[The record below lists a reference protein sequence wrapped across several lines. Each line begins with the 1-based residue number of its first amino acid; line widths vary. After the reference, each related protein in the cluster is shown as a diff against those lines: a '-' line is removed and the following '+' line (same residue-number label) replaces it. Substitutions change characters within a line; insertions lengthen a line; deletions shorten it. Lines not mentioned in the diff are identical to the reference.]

1 MEGWSPSEENI
12 IYRVLVS
19 LIPPYGHAFLPELC
33 NPGEMPERN
42 FRIRVELVC
51 TCKTEQLVGD
61 MLCFIHHEEEEQR
74 RNLGP
79 SLLQTVC
86 TGSYLDVQKT
96 ACRFHQLVKA
106 CWLVLPHSRRWRLT
120 MLPCDRSCKFKMARA
135 EEEIIIEIMLGVQQG
150 DSDIFMSSQASEA
163 LFTPSTTWTLS
174 CAVAEAKFFERMARR
189 APDGSFH
196 LRCLQLC
203 ARILV
208 GTCFSEYTLKT
219 VVMHLLNTTPLSGW
233 HRTRFLLRLDDIMRY
248 LRHCLE
254 EKRLDHF
261 FFGNEK
267 IPEVVLP
274 PALQRAEPFNLFQHL
289 AQDPDAQAQAMR
301 EFTDMQDRLTRML
314 LCNPG
319 EMPERNF
326 RIRVELVC
334 TCKTEQLVGDMLC
347 FIHHEEEEQR
357 RNLGPSL
364 LQTVCTGSYLDVQKT
379 ACRFHQLVKACWLVL
394 PHSRRWRLTMLPCDR
409 SCKFKMARAEEEIII
424 EIMLGVQQGDSDIFM
439 SSQASEALFTP
450 STTWTL
456 SCAVAEAKFFERMAR
471 RAPDGSFH
479 LRCLQLCARILV
491 GTCFSEYTLKTVVM
505 HLLNTTPLSGW
516 HRTRFLLRLDDI
528 MRYLRHCLEEKR
540 LDHFFFGNEK
550 IPEVV
555 LPPALQRAEPFNLFQ
570 HLAQDPDAQAQ
581 AMREFTDMQDRLTR
595 MLANDN

>member
-1 MEGWSPSEENI
+1 MDSSIGVTTCPRGQPGQPSPEVHWAQCRAAGRQKGLGLLYSALVRPRPEYCEQLRAPQGEKDLRVATTCPEEGNKDAERAMAVTILVWVLQQLILNVRVVGDERDEARRDHSSFPGLGSRFGIGSTMEGWSPSEENI

-33 NPGEMPERN
+33 NPGETPERN
-42 FRIRVELVC
+42 FRIRVQLVC

-61 MLCFIHHEEEEQR
+61 MLCFIHHDEEEQR
-74 RNLGP
+74 RNQGP

-106 CWLVLPHSRRWRLT
+106 CWVVLPHSRRWRLT
-120 MLPCDRSCKFKMARA
+120 MLPCNRSCKFKMARA

-150 DSDIFMSSQASEA
+150 NSDIFLSSQASEA
-163 LFTPSTTWTLS
+163 LFTPSTTWTSS
-174 CAVAEAKFFERMARR
+174 CAVAEAKFFERLARR

-208 GTCFSEYTLKT
+208 GTGFSEYALKT

-233 HRTRFLLRLDDIMRY
+233 HRTHFLLRLDDIMRY
-248 LRHCLE
+248 LCHCLE

-267 IPEVVLP
+267 IPE
-274 PALQRAEPFNLFQHL
+274 
-289 AQDPDAQAQAMR
+289 
-301 EFTDMQDRLTRML
+301 
-314 LCNPG
+314 
-319 EMPERNF
+319 
-326 RIRVELVC
+326 
-334 TCKTEQLVGDMLC
+334 
-347 FIHHEEEEQR
+347 
-357 RNLGPSL
+357 
-364 LQTVCTGSYLDVQKT
+364 
-379 ACRFHQLVKACWLVL
+379 
-394 PHSRRWRLTMLPCDR
+394 
-409 SCKFKMARAEEEIII
+409 EI
-424 EIMLGVQQGDSDIFM
+424 
-439 SSQASEALFTP
+439 
-450 STTWTL
+450 
-456 SCAVAEAKFFERMAR
+456 
-471 RAPDGSFH
+471 
-479 LRCLQLCARILV
+479 
-491 GTCFSEYTLKTVVM
+491 
-505 HLLNTTPLSGW
+505 
-516 HRTRFLLRLDDI
+516 
-528 MRYLRHCLEEKR
+528 
-540 LDHFFFGNEK
+540 
-550 IPEVV
+550 V

>member
-1 MEGWSPSEENI
+1 MAVTILVWVLQQLILNVRVVGDERDEATRDRTEHRAKQLSQEMARLWQELEQKSQEQGSKEQNPVAWRAQLFAALQHWQFWAIAGILLLLTLGLCWYLRKRRREEDSSGEEESSSSSSREEEEEGEQNGEEEVNEHANDLARHFEEHIQWPNENLFTKCEYVLRLVNTLILVARPVLSDSSFPGLGSRFGIGSTMEGWSPSEENI

-61 MLCFIHHEEEEQR
+61 MLCFIHHDEEEQR
-74 RNLGP
+74 RNQGP

-86 TGSYLDVQKT
+86 AGSYLDVQKT

-106 CWLVLPHSRRWRLT
+106 CWVVLPHSRRWRLT
-120 MLPCDRSCKFKMARA
+120 MLPCNRSCKFKMARA

-174 CAVAEAKFFERMARR
+174 CAVAEAKFFERVARR

-203 ARILV
+203 ARVLV
-208 GTCFSEYTLKT
+208 GTGFSEYALKT

-233 HRTRFLLRLDDIMRY
+233 HRTHFLLRLDDIMRY
-248 LRHCLE
+248 LCRCLE

-267 IPEVVLP
+267 IPAEIVLP

-289 AQDPDAQAQAMR
+289 ARDPGAQAQAMR
-301 EFTDMQDRLTRML
+301 EFTDMQ
-314 LCNPG
+314 G
-319 EMPERNF
+319 
-326 RIRVELVC
+326 
-334 TCKTEQLVGDMLC
+334 
-347 FIHHEEEEQR
+347 
-357 RNLGPSL
+357 
-364 LQTVCTGSYLDVQKT
+364 
-379 ACRFHQLVKACWLVL
+379 
-394 PHSRRWRLTMLPCDR
+394 
-409 SCKFKMARAEEEIII
+409 
-424 EIMLGVQQGDSDIFM
+424 
-439 SSQASEALFTP
+439 
-450 STTWTL
+450 
-456 SCAVAEAKFFERMAR
+456 
-471 RAPDGSFH
+471 
-479 LRCLQLCARILV
+479 
-491 GTCFSEYTLKTVVM
+491 
-505 HLLNTTPLSGW
+505 
-516 HRTRFLLRLDDI
+516 
-528 MRYLRHCLEEKR
+528 
-540 LDHFFFGNEK
+540 
-550 IPEVV
+550 
-555 LPPALQRAEPFNLFQ
+555 
-570 HLAQDPDAQAQ
+570 
-581 AMREFTDMQDRLTR
+581 RLTR

>member
-1 MEGWSPSEENI
+1 MVSSIGVTTCPRGQLGQPSPEVHWAQCRAAGRQKGLGLLYSALVRPRPEYCEQLRAPQREKDLRVATTCPEEGNKDAERAMAVTILVWVLQQLILNVRVVGDERDEARRDRMEHRAKQLSQEMARLWQELEQKSQEQGSKEQNPVAWRAQLFAALQHWQFWAIAGILLLLTLGLCWYLRKRRHEEDSSDSSFPGLGSRFGIGSTMEGWSPSEENI
-12 IYRVLVS
+12 IYRVLLS

-33 NPGEMPERN
+33 NPGETPERN

-61 MLCFIHHEEEEQR
+61 MLCFIHHDEEEQR
-74 RNLGP
+74 RNQGP

-106 CWLVLPHSRRWRLT
+106 CWVVLPHSRRWRLT
-120 MLPCDRSCKFKMARA
+120 MLPCNRSCKFKMARA

-150 DSDIFMSSQASEA
+150 DSDIFLSSQASEA
-163 LFTPSTTWTLS
+163 LFTPSTTWTSS

-208 GTCFSEYTLKT
+208 GTGFSEYALKT

-233 HRTRFLLRLDDIMRY
+233 HRTHFLLRLDDIMRY
-248 LRHCLE
+248 LCHCLE

-267 IPEVVLP
+267 IPE
-274 PALQRAEPFNLFQHL
+274 
-289 AQDPDAQAQAMR
+289 
-301 EFTDMQDRLTRML
+301 
-314 LCNPG
+314 
-319 EMPERNF
+319 
-326 RIRVELVC
+326 
-334 TCKTEQLVGDMLC
+334 
-347 FIHHEEEEQR
+347 
-357 RNLGPSL
+357 
-364 LQTVCTGSYLDVQKT
+364 
-379 ACRFHQLVKACWLVL
+379 
-394 PHSRRWRLTMLPCDR
+394 
-409 SCKFKMARAEEEIII
+409 EI
-424 EIMLGVQQGDSDIFM
+424 
-439 SSQASEALFTP
+439 
-450 STTWTL
+450 
-456 SCAVAEAKFFERMAR
+456 
-471 RAPDGSFH
+471 
-479 LRCLQLCARILV
+479 
-491 GTCFSEYTLKTVVM
+491 
-505 HLLNTTPLSGW
+505 
-516 HRTRFLLRLDDI
+516 
-528 MRYLRHCLEEKR
+528 
-540 LDHFFFGNEK
+540 
-550 IPEVV
+550 V